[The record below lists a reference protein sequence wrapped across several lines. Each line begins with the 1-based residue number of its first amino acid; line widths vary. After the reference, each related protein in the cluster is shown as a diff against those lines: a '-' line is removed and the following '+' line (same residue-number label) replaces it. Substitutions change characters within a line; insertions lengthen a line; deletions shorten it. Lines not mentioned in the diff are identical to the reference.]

1 MKDLKNYF
9 ELLEK
14 AKKMGDDEYWKN
26 VAKTTRYNICKI
38 VGCDVIEFLKDN
50 PKIAKLPVRYKRFR
64 DAVNNII
71 PKDVYVSCDSFDV
84 RITFPYSTCTA
95 YIASVGADGV
105 ISSFPLIKYLECEEI
120 EIKVRKF
127 MEFNDYINSKVNE
140 INKEAR
146 EYRTTDNSDLNISW
160 KPANTI
166 WLN

>member
-14 AKKMGDDEYWKN
+14 AQKMGDDEYWKN
-26 VAKTTRYNICKI
+26 VAKATRYNICKI

-71 PKDVYVSCDSFDV
+71 PKDVYISYS
-84 RITFPYSTCTA
+84 PYDIMIKYYYATTVA
-95 YIASVGADGV
+95 YIANVGADGV
-105 ISSFPLIKYLECEEI
+105 ISSFPPIDYLECEEI

-146 EYRTTDNSDLNISW
+146 EYRYNNSGLDINW

>member
-14 AKKMGDDEYWKN
+14 ARKMGNDEYWNN
-26 VAKTTRYNICKI
+26 VVKATQYNICKI

-71 PKDVYVSCDSFDV
+71 PKDVYILYDSFDV
-84 RITFPYSTCTA
+84 MIKFPYSTCTA
-95 YIASVGADGV
+95 YIANVGADGV
-105 ISSFPLIKYLECEEI
+105 ISSFPQIDYLECEEI

-127 MEFNDYINSKVNE
+127 MEFNDYINSKIRE
-140 INKEAR
+140 INNEAK
-146 EYRTTDNSDLNISW
+146 EYRINNSGLNINW
-160 KPANTI
+160 KPESTI